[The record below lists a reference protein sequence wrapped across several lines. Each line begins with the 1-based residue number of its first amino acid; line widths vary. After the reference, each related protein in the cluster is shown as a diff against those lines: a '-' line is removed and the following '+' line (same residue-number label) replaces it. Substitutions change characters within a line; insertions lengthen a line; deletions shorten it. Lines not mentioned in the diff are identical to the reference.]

1 VVQLP
6 PVLIP
11 TVVRLPFAYSIY
23 ERQIDLYMNQITHQ
37 QINNSLMPP
46 VNGGAGA
53 MRRAVSLSAAPPL
66 TDKELRA
73 KVASYARWL
82 EAQSQRGVRGCEPYR
97 SEALREMNE
106 YIENAGKT
114 VRLAGRRGQERE
126 IATFAPFRPDLSA
139 LKTFTPRQIIALI
152 VLAIAWVAGVLVIH
166 TGVLV
171 GTIAFIT
178 LLYTSHLVLSVALAL
193 ATFGRKNEEE
203 VDERIVD
210 ALKYADWPHYT
221 ILCPLYKEAQI
232 VPQFVNAMSAL
243 SYPTNKLQILL
254 LTEQDD
260 RETREAIRALDLPP
274 HFQIVTVPDGKP
286 RTKPRACN
294 FGLMQATGQFVVIY
308 DAEDIPEPLQLK
320 KAVLTF
326 ANYGANLAC
335 VQAKLNY
342 YNPEQ
347 NLLTRWFT
355 AEYSLWFDLILP
367 GLQRAKLSIPLGGT
381 SNHFQ
386 IQTLRALGGWDAYNV
401 TEDCDLGLRLARYRF
416 DTVILNSVT
425 YEEANSQP
433 RNWIRQRSRWIK
445 GYMQTYLVYMRHPWR
460 FLRAGGWREFISL
473 QLVIGGKTAVLF
485 FNPLLWISFAL
496 YFLLRP
502 ELGDTFQVL
511 YPKGLLYLS
520 VISLVFGNFLYI
532 YVYLLAC
539 IRRQHYKLVKYA
551 LFIPIY
557 WMLMSVAALLALF
570 QLIFKPHYWEKTIH
584 GLHLRKNRP
593 PPDIMALGS
602 FAAPSLRSGLRL
614 TRMTQ
619 DVDEA
624 QTRRVSAYQNHRHP
638 GRGPRPGTRLL
649 PYTNNGDGTP
659 TRGVATDWQARA
671 TPLASAS
678 KQEKEQTSVAVSVTA
693 ALRRLMTLPMPV
705 ATPSARAERRVPLV
719 WWKNPWIFVLIVI
732 TANVS
737 IAVCSM
743 AFQHYDI
750 LLYSDAYSHLRIPL
764 RVLETDFSTAQF
776 GGVWLPLPHLL
787 MVPFIWNSFLWR
799 TGLAGSVPSM
809 ICYVV
814 SAVFLFQSAYR
825 LTKDNLASFV
835 GTLMFAL
842 NPNVLYLQTTPLS
855 ELVCI
860 ATFTMACY
868 YFLAWTQE
876 DQPRYLV
883 LAAGST
889 FLATMAR
896 YDGWMLVIVLP
907 VLIVLVGRL
916 KRHTFARIESNLI
929 IFCLLGGLGIALWL
943 VWCAVIFGDPLY
955 FQHSQFSSQAQLVV
969 FLQAHTLYT
978 YHDIWQSL
986 RYYALDSMDVVGP
999 LLFILA
1005 ALAAVIFIIKQR
1017 VKPEMLGALAFLV
1030 PFVFYAI
1037 SLYNGQAIIYVPEA
1051 VPAHAGQHLFNTRYG
1066 AEMVAPAALFLATLV
1081 GRVRIPP
1088 LGNVWGKLG
1097 HVAFALVIIIQ
1108 SMLIVSHGIITL
1120 QDGQHG
1126 VSCAEQHQI
1135 NAYLAQHYNGGK
1147 ILEDIYSSGI
1157 DGIDANI
1164 DYQNF
1169 INESSGQ
1176 QWNASLQDPSKMD
1189 WIIVRPNTLRRPDDP
1204 YDLVAQHINIDGI
1217 TFLTEF
1223 SLVVQEPTGLELYHR
1238 NGLAQ
1243 LPTRPLPPGLL
1254 NEHQLCGASG
1264 S

>member
-1 VVQLP
+1 
-6 PVLIP
+6 
-11 TVVRLPFAYSIY
+11 
-23 ERQIDLYMNQITHQ
+23 MNQITHQ

-53 MRRAVSLSAAPPL
+53 MHRAPTAAPPL

-82 EAQSQRGVRGCEPYR
+82 EAQSQRGVRGSEPYR

-114 VRLAGRRGQERE
+114 VRLAGRRGQDRE

-139 LKTFTPRQIIALI
+139 LKTFTPRQIIALV
-152 VLAIAWVAGVLVIH
+152 VLAIAWVAGVLVIR

-203 VDERIVD
+203 VDERIID

-232 VPQFVNAMSAL
+232 VPQFVRAMSNL
-243 SYPTNKLQILL
+243 SYPKDKLQILL

-260 RETREAIRALDLPP
+260 RDTREAIRALQLPP

-286 RTKPRACN
+286 HTKPRACN

-381 SNHFQ
+381 SNNFQ

-460 FLRAGGWREFISL
+460 FLRAGGLREFVSL

-502 ELGDTFQVL
+502 ELGLTFQAL
-511 YPKGLLYLS
+511 YPKPLLYLS

-539 IRRQHYKLVKYA
+539 IRRKQYKLVKYA

-584 GLHLRKNRP
+584 GLHLRKNQP
-593 PPDIMALGS
+593 PPDIMA
-602 FAAPSLRSGLRL
+602 FRSSYQELDG
-614 TRMTQ
+614 
-619 DVDEA
+619 A
-624 QTRRVSAYQNHRHP
+624 QTTRVPAYQNHGHNN
-638 GRGPRPGTRLL
+638 
-649 PYTNNGDGTP
+649 NNGHAYGTP
-659 TRGVATDWQARA
+659 TRGVATDWQAQA
-671 TPLASAS
+671 TPLPPASN
-678 KQEKEQTSVAVSVTA
+678 QEKEQTPMAVSVTA

-719 WWKNPWIFVLIVI
+719 WWKNPWIFVLILI

-737 IAVCSM
+737 IAVCSIS
-743 AFQHYDI
+743 FQH
-750 LLYSDAYSHLRIPL
+750 
-764 RVLETDFSTAQF
+764 
-776 GGVWLPLPHLL
+776 
-787 MVPFIWNSFLWR
+787 
-799 TGLAGSVPSM
+799 
-809 ICYVV
+809 
-814 SAVFLFQSAYR
+814 
-825 LTKDNLASFV
+825 
-835 GTLMFAL
+835 
-842 NPNVLYLQTTPLS
+842 
-855 ELVCI
+855 
-860 ATFTMACY
+860 
-868 YFLAWTQE
+868 
-876 DQPRYLV
+876 
-883 LAAGST
+883 
-889 FLATMAR
+889 
-896 YDGWMLVIVLP
+896 
-907 VLIVLVGRL
+907 
-916 KRHTFARIESNLI
+916 
-929 IFCLLGGLGIALWL
+929 
-943 VWCAVIFGDPLY
+943 
-955 FQHSQFSSQAQLVV
+955 
-969 FLQAHTLYT
+969 
-978 YHDIWQSL
+978 
-986 RYYALDSMDVVGP
+986 
-999 LLFILA
+999 
-1005 ALAAVIFIIKQR
+1005 
-1017 VKPEMLGALAFLV
+1017 
-1030 PFVFYAI
+1030 
-1037 SLYNGQAIIYVPEA
+1037 
-1051 VPAHAGQHLFNTRYG
+1051 
-1066 AEMVAPAALFLATLV
+1066 
-1081 GRVRIPP
+1081 
-1088 LGNVWGKLG
+1088 
-1097 HVAFALVIIIQ
+1097 
-1108 SMLIVSHGIITL
+1108 
-1120 QDGQHG
+1120 
-1126 VSCAEQHQI
+1126 
-1135 NAYLAQHYNGGK
+1135 
-1147 ILEDIYSSGI
+1147 
-1157 DGIDANI
+1157 
-1164 DYQNF
+1164 
-1169 INESSGQ
+1169 
-1176 QWNASLQDPSKMD
+1176 
-1189 WIIVRPNTLRRPDDP
+1189 
-1204 YDLVAQHINIDGI
+1204 
-1217 TFLTEF
+1217 
-1223 SLVVQEPTGLELYHR
+1223 
-1238 NGLAQ
+1238 
-1243 LPTRPLPPGLL
+1243 
-1254 NEHQLCGASG
+1254 
-1264 S
+1264 

>member
-1 VVQLP
+1 
-6 PVLIP
+6 
-11 TVVRLPFAYSIY
+11 
-23 ERQIDLYMNQITHQ
+23 MNQIMHQ

-53 MRRAVSLSAAPPL
+53 MRRAPTAAPPL
-66 TDKELRA
+66 TDREFRA

-82 EAQSQRGVRGCEPYR
+82 EAQSQRGVRGSELYR

-114 VRLAGRRGQERE
+114 VRLAGGRGQDRE

-139 LKTFTPRQIIALI
+139 LQTFTPRQIIALI
-152 VLAIAWVAGVLVIH
+152 VLAIAWVVGVLVIH
-166 TGVLV
+166 AGVLV

-178 LLYTSHLVLSVALAL
+178 LLYSSHLVLSVALAL
-193 ATFGRKNEEE
+193 AAFGRKNEEE
-203 VDERIVD
+203 IDERIID

-232 VPQFVNAMSAL
+232 VPQFVRAMSNL

-260 RETREAIRALDLPP
+260 RDTREAIRALNLLP

-460 FLRAGGWREFISL
+460 FLRAGGLREFVSL

-485 FNPLLWISFAL
+485 LNPLLWISFAL
-496 YFLLRP
+496 YFLFRP
-502 ELGDTFQVL
+502 ELGHTFQAL
-511 YPKGLLYLS
+511 YPKPLLYLS

-539 IRRQHYKLVKYA
+539 IRRKQYKLVKYA

-557 WMLMSVAALLALF
+557 WMMMSGAAMMALF
-570 QLIFKPHYWEKTIH
+570 QLIFKPHYWEKTVH
-584 GLHLRKNRP
+584 GLHLRKNQP
-593 PPDIMALGS
+593 PPDIMALKS
-602 FAAPSLRSGLRL
+602 SAMELD
-614 TRMTQ
+614 Q
-619 DVDEA
+619 A
-624 QTRRVSAYQNHRHP
+624 QTMRVPAHWNHGHNNNNRHAYGNDSP
-638 GRGPRPGTRLL
+638 
-649 PYTNNGDGTP
+649 
-659 TRGVATDWQARA
+659 WQPQEPQA
-671 TPLASAS
+671 TPLPPASN
-678 KQEKEQTSVAVSVTA
+678 QEKEQTSMAVSVTA
-693 ALRRLMTLPMPV
+693 ALRRLTTLPMPV
-705 ATPSARAERRVPLV
+705 VIPAARAERRVPLV
-719 WWKNPWIFVLIVI
+719 WWKNPWIFVLILV

-737 IAVCSM
+737 IAVCNISL
-743 AFQHYDI
+743 QHYAI

-764 RVLETDFSTAQF
+764 RVLETHFSIAQF

-787 MVPFIWNSFLWR
+787 MLPFIWNTFMWR
-799 TGLAGSVPSM
+799 TGLAGSIPSM

-814 SAVFLFQSAYR
+814 SAVFLFRSAYR

-835 GTLMFAL
+835 GVLMFAL
-842 NPNVLYLQTTPLS
+842 NPNILYLQTTPLS

-868 YFLAWTQE
+868 FFLAWTQE

-896 YDGWMLVIVLP
+896 YDGWMLVIILP
-907 VLIVLVGRL
+907 VLIVVVGRL
-916 KRHTFARIESNLI
+916 RRHKLARIESNII
-929 IFCLLGGLGIALWL
+929 IFLVLAALGIALWL
-943 VWCAVIFGDPLY
+943 AWCGIIFGDPLY
-955 FQHSQFSSQAQLVV
+955 FQHSQYSSQAQ
-969 FLQAHTLYT
+969 QAFFIKAGTQYT
-978 YHDIWQSL
+978 YHDILQSF
-986 RYYALDSMDVVGP
+986 RYYLLNSIDVIGP
-999 LLFILA
+999 LLFVLA
-1005 ALAAVIFIIKQR
+1005 TLGMVSFVSQR
-1017 VKPEMLGALAFLV
+1017 RLKPEVIGALAFLV
-1030 PFVFYAI
+1030 PFVFYVV
-1037 SLYNGQAIIYVPEA
+1037 SFYNGQATVYIPEA
-1051 VPAHAGQHLFNTRYG
+1051 LPAYSHQHLFNVRFG
-1066 AEMVAPAALFLATLV
+1066 SEMVAPAALFIATLV
-1081 GRVRIPP
+1081 SRLRIPP
-1088 LGNVWGKLG
+1088 LGNVWGKLA
-1097 HVAFALVIIIQ
+1097 HVAFALIIIIQ
-1108 SMLIVSHGIITL
+1108 SLLIISNGIITI
-1120 QDGQHG
+1120 QDGQYG
-1126 VSCAEQHQI
+1126 ASCEPEHLI
-1135 NAYLAQHYNGGK
+1135 NTYLAQHYNGGK
-1147 ILEDIYSSGI
+1147 ILVDIFNSNIDGTDAGI
-1157 DGIDANI
+1157 D
-1164 DYQNF
+1164 YLSF
-1169 INESSGQ
+1169 VNESSGP
-1176 QWNASLQDPSKMD
+1176 QWTAALKDPSKMD
-1189 WIIVRPNTLRRPDDP
+1189 WIIVRPEALRRPGDP
-1204 YDLVAQHINIDGI
+1204 YDQVAQHINVDSLS
-1217 TFLTEF
+1217 FLTGF
-1223 SLVVQEPTGLELYHR
+1223 SLVVQEETGLELYHR
-1238 NGLAQ
+1238 NGLPP
-1243 LPTRPLPPGLL
+1243 LPTNPVPPGALTA
-1254 NEHQLCGASG
+1254 HTLCGNGG